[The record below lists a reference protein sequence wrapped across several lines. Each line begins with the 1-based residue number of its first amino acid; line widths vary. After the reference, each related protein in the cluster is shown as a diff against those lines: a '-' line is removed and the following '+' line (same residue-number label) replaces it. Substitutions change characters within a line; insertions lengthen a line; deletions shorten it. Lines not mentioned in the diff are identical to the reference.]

1 MIMLRTVIGAMVLTL
16 CIVAAPAAAHVETAV
31 VTQDQAALRAAPRAS
46 ARQQAV
52 LWQGEMV
59 EVRGERMDYLQVYD
73 YKRERGGFVHAS
85 LVRRV
90 KLTAE
95 EAPELLSIVRFL
107 RDTPG
112 AEALGIGLA
121 VAYVQAATAATLQG
135 EAGTELLD
143 ALGGF
148 ADRLAR
154 RASTGSARSRAGEAT
169 LSAHLDVASR
179 YGIKFTSHERGGR
192 MQVCYDGDAYRRVLA
207 LQSGPVP
214 RARAALALTRYE
226 CIDPDLGPL
235 QRSRLDEWRADV
247 LDGVDDS
254 ALPGYVRNRVLM
266 RRASVWSGL
275 AYQRARRGEAADEA
289 ATRALSALAGIDKSE
304 LTEEDQ
310 VAYNDAAMRV
320 SASRWATVPAPAGN
334 KRKRAYIVTEPG
346 QPGETCILLLDDKH
360 DVTNPLARRCTYG
373 IVWASSATLN
383 REGNALAL
391 AVQPMDAWREVW
403 VFRRQGSGWTVR
415 VLPPA
420 TTMPGIGYAE
430 FAGWVPGGTQMLVAR
445 EARGDGKYQ
454 RNFEVMRLDTLA
466 VARQASDPGV
476 LGAFQRWQ
484 DPSWKEQTL
493 SLR

>member
-1 MIMLRTVIGAMVLTL
+1 MRRTVFGAMILML
-16 CIVAAPAAAHVETAV
+16 CAAVATAAENVETAII
-31 VTQDQAALRAAPRAS
+31 TKDQAALRAAPRAS

-73 YKRERGGFVHAS
+73 YKRERGGFMHAS
-85 LVRRV
+85 LVRRA
-90 KLTAE
+90 KLVAE

-112 AEALGIGLA
+112 AEAMGIGFA
-121 VAYVQAATAATLQG
+121 VAYVQAAPAETLQG

-154 RASTGSARSRAGEAT
+154 RASSGSARSRAGETT
-169 LSAHLDVASR
+169 LSAHLDVATR
-179 YGIKFTSHERGGR
+179 YGINFTSHERGGR
-192 MQVCYDGDAYRRVLA
+192 MQVCYDGDAFRRVLA
-207 LQSGPVP
+207 LRSGPVP

-226 CIDPDLGPL
+226 CMDPDLGPL

-247 LDGVDDS
+247 LDSVDAA
-254 ALPGYVRNRVLM
+254 ALPGYLRNRVLM
-266 RRASVWSGL
+266 RRASVWSSL

-289 ATRALSALAGIDKSE
+289 ATRALTALAGIDKSE

-320 SASRWATVPAPAGN
+320 SASRWAAVPAPAG
-334 KRKRAYIVTEPG
+334 KKGKRAYVVTEPG
-346 QPGETCILLLDDKH
+346 GPGETCILLLDDKH
-360 DVTNPLARRCTYG
+360 DVTNPLVRRCTYG

-403 VFRRQGSGWTVR
+403 VFRKQAGGWTVR

-420 TTMPGIGYAE
+420 TTVPEIGYAE

-445 EARGDGKYQ
+445 EARGNGKYQ

-466 VARQASDPGV
+466 VSRQASDPGV

>member
-1 MIMLRTVIGAMVLTL
+1 MLRTVIGTMVLML
-16 CIVAAPAAAHVETAV
+16 CIGTAPAAPDVETAI
-31 VTQDQAALRAAPRAS
+31 VTKDQAALRAAPRAS

-90 KLTAE
+90 RLVAE

-112 AEALGIGLA
+112 AEALGIGFA
-121 VAYVQAATAATLQG
+121 VAYVQAASAATLQG

-154 RASTGSARSRAGEAT
+154 RASSGGARSRAGETT
-169 LSAHLDVASR
+169 LSAHLDVATR
-179 YGIKFTSHERGGR
+179 YGINFTSHERGGR
-192 MQVCYDGDAYRRVLA
+192 MQVCYDGDAFRRVLA
-207 LQSGPVP
+207 LRSGPAP
-214 RARAALALTRYE
+214 RARAALALTRFE

-247 LDGVDDS
+247 LDGVDAA
-254 ALPGYVRNRVLM
+254 ALPGYLRNRVLM
-266 RRASVWSGL
+266 RRASVWSSL

-289 ATRALSALAGIDKSE
+289 ATCALAALAGIDKSE

-320 SASRWATVPAPAGN
+320 SASRWAAVPAPAG
-334 KRKRAYIVTEPG
+334 KKGKRAYVVTEPG
-346 QPGETCILLLDDKH
+346 GPGETCILLLDDKH
-360 DVTNPLARRCTYG
+360 DVTNPLVRRCTYG

-403 VFRRQGSGWTVR
+403 VFRKQAGGWTVR

-420 TTMPGIGYAE
+420 TTVPEIGYAE

-466 VARQASDPGV
+466 VSRQSSDPGV